1 MERSHRLVQVEDYE
15 QFVGAEAVERVRDK
29 AQPLQG
35 LHAEIIYHFRC
46 AQCRRNVQNLIFET
60 LASFFTQIRIAA
72 GEMYCLDS

>member
-15 QFVGAEAVERVRDK
+15 QFVGTEAVERVREK
-29 AQPLQG
+29 AKPLRG

-46 AQCRRNVQNLIFET
+46 AQCRRNVQDLIFET

-72 GEMYCLDS
+72 GEMYCFDS